1 MTLSACDCG
10 RVPLNE
16 ISAKTGLHR
25 TTVRR
30 LLETLRAEGFVDRSA
45 DDGAFQ
51 LAQAL
56 KRLADR
62 FSVYDR
68 VAVEN
73 LGGASGTLGAKK
85 VQRAPADGYT
95 LLLGSVNDL
104 IVGPA
109 ALKSG

>member
-1 MTLSACDCG
+1 MRPGPFKRNQCKDRTTS
-10 RVPLNE
+10 
-16 ISAKTGLHR
+16 
-25 TTVRR
+25 TTVRQ

-95 LLLGSVNDL
+95 LLLG
-104 IVGPA
+104 
-109 ALKSG
+109 